1 MNANLRELRLQAD
14 LAALEALRAQSSILE
29 FTPSGSPPDQYK
41 IVFLGRGATREA
53 GALGGA
59 TLVDR
64 HEIDLRLP
72 YSYPDR
78 PPEVRWTSP
87 ITHPNVS
94 FSGYVSAAELGMP
107 AGACPSL
114 DIVVERLW
122 DLARLAYL
130 DLDHASNFPARTWL
144 ESQRDLPRPV
154 DARTLRDRAAG
165 ERPNVIRY
173 TRPGQPRPTTVG
185 SDEVLFIGPETP
197 SPPLPPTPPPRRKAS
212 GDDVLYIG
220 DE

>member
-1 MNANLRELRLQAD
+1 M
-14 LAALEALRAQSSILE
+14 EALRAQSSILE
-29 FTPSGSPPDQYK
+29 FTPSGTPPDQYK
-41 IVFLGRGATREA
+41 LVFLGKGATRET

-59 TLVDR
+59 TITDR

-107 AGACPSL
+107 AGPCPAL
-114 DIVVERLW
+114 DVVVERLW
-122 DLARLAYL
+122 DLARLSYVNL
-130 DLDHASNFPARTWL
+130 DQASNFPARTWL
-144 ESQRDLPRPV
+144 EAQRDLPRPI
-154 DARTLRDRAAG
+154 DPRPLRDREIVAAEPV
-165 ERPNVIRY
+165 ERPNVIKY
-173 TRPGQPRPTTVG
+173 TRPGQPRPTTTS
-185 SDEVLFIGPETP
+185 SDEVLFIGPETSP
-197 SPPLPPTPPPRRKAS
+197 PPLPPTSPPRRRSS